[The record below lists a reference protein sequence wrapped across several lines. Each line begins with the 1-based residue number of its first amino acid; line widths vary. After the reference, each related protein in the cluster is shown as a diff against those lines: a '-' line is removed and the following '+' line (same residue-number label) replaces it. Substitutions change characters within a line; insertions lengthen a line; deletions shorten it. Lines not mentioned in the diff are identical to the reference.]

1 MAKFNSE
8 LAILSR
14 VRHRNVV
21 AFVGA
26 VTEQPHL
33 CVVMEYMEAGTLH
46 TAIHKKG
53 LTLTL
58 PRLLEV
64 RRHPSVRRRAGQS
77 GVRARAAVGMDS
89 TRTSHAEGIRASRL
103 PTVSPAR

>member
-1 MAKFNSE
+1 MSNFNQE

-26 VTEQPHL
+26 VTEQPNL

-46 TAIHKKG
+46 DAIHKKAMQ
-53 LTLTL
+53 LTL
-58 PRLLEV
+58 PKLLEV
-64 RRHPSVRRRAGQS
+64 RTLSRRGHPLHSLVA
-77 GVRARAAVGMDS
+77 M
-89 TRTSHAEGIRASRL
+89 
-103 PTVSPAR
+103 